1 MKLVKLYDPIEKKP
15 PKDWRKLPKLPNP
28 FPTDIVKLVEIAA
41 QYAGLATVVY
51 KTIKLYFDYQNAKY
65 IKINK
70 GDVELTLPPN
80 ADRSLPSE
88 TDGQKTDKKKG
99 TQK

>member
-65 IKINK
+65 IKIKK
-70 GDVELTLPPN
+70 GDVEF
-80 ADRSLPSE
+80 
-88 TDGQKTDKKKG
+88 KFKG
-99 TQK
+99 GSTKEVEKILRPFP